1 MSSAARFQRL
11 LEHRWLRVL
20 LAVIIGPTSI
30 PLLWAI
36 LEKDYEEYWVLPK
49 LKAADPGLYIYPQF
63 RYTLFDIVL
72 LLWCLAGL
80 IAAGL
85 LLSYARSPQ
94 RIAGWAYRTLVVYF
108 ALFIVLILGG
118 TLMLYLRSRGF

>member
-1 MSSAARFQRL
+1 MSLAGRFQRL

-30 PLLWAI
+30 LLLWAI

-49 LKAADPGLYIYPQF
+49 LMAANLGLYIYPQL

-72 LLWCLAGL
+72 LPW
-80 IAAGL
+80 
-85 LLSYARSPQ
+85 
-94 RIAGWAYRTLVVYF
+94 
-108 ALFIVLILGG
+108 
-118 TLMLYLRSRGF
+118 